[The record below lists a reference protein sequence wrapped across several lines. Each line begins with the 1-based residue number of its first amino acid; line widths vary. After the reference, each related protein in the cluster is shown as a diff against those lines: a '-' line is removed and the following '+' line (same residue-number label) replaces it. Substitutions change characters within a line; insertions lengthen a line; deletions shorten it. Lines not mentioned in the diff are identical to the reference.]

1 MIQFLKR
8 FIRAPRLPK
17 IQRHKFVHLDR
28 IPQFDYDRLLWGER
42 QIRSVANMTR
52 DDARDFLRVASEI
65 GLRPK
70 VTSFPLDHANDAL
83 IALKEDSIDG
93 AAVIVA

>member
-1 MIQFLKR
+1 
-8 FIRAPRLPK
+8 
-17 IQRHKFVHLDR
+17 
-28 IPQFDYDRLLWGER
+28 
-42 QIRSVANMTR
+42 MTR

-70 VTSFPLDHANDAL
+70 VTSFPLDQANDAL

-93 AAVIVA
+93 AAVIVV